1 MAEELNYVAVKFN
14 TNQPPTEGVIY
25 DDVRSQRA
33 TWSSEKRAQAENI
46 YDDVSSKE
54 TTTTPAHPTP
64 ILKANGPQKWRRS
77 VSTPTP
83 TAAILAA
90 LCLLLASAV
99 LAMALHAKGAA
110 DELDE
115 LRRRWRPL
123 GIERQRLNRTLEAVL
138 ALDVFHVMAYCPQRV
153 LSLCTACPRHWL
165 LFGSKCYLFLHHQY
179 SGTWKS
185 WEESAGECRRRN
197 ASLLTVASRQEQE
210 FVTNQSRYYN
220 DVKHGYWMALTKDII
235 TDKWGWRDGSVLNQ
249 TFWRNEVIYKSYR
262 CGLLSKSETGWY
274 LDNWS
279 RASCYMKNRY
289 VCQMPAFLEFDQG

>member
-185 WEESAGECRRRN
+185 WEESAGICDQPEPLLQRREARLLDGSHQGHHYGQVGV
-197 ASLLTVASRQEQE
+197 ARRKRAQSDLLAKRSDLQKLPLRLVVQVGDGLVPGQLEPSLLLHEEPIRLPNARLP
-210 FVTNQSRYYN
+210 
-220 DVKHGYWMALTKDII
+220 GI
-235 TDKWGWRDGSVLNQ
+235 
-249 TFWRNEVIYKSYR
+249 
-262 CGLLSKSETGWY
+262 
-274 LDNWS
+274 
-279 RASCYMKNRY
+279 
-289 VCQMPAFLEFDQG
+289 